1 MWNVDCKAGCSR
13 REEVPLTNGRKKQLV
28 GYDDADYQPTV
39 TDCKGVIIQL
49 KIIIQ
54 YSILTIQ

>member
-1 MWNVDCKAGCSR
+1 MWNVDCKAGCSQ

-28 GYDDADYQPTV
+28 GYADYQPTV
-39 TDCKGVIIQL
+39 TVCKGVIIQL
-49 KIIIQ
+49 KIIIH

>member
-1 MWNVDCKAGCSR
+1 MLTAKLA
-13 REEVPLTNGRKKQLV
+13 VPEGRKFLWPTGEKKQLV

-39 TDCKGVIIQL
+39 TVCKEVIIQL
-49 KIIIQ
+49 KIIIH